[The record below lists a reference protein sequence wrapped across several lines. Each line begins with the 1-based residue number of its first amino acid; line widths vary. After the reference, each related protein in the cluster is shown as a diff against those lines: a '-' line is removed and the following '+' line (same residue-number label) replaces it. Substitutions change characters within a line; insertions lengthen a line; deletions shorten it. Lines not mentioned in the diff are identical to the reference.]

1 MWMKIRQWLD
11 VRIGL
16 GNFVQRQVF
25 DFRIPKNTNIL
36 YTFGF
41 LAVIA
46 YATQAFTGIIL
57 MVYYVPHPDH
67 AFKSI
72 QDIMTKV
79 PYGWLFRE
87 IHTVGGNLMIMVV
100 MLHML
105 TVFLMGNYKRPREL
119 TWLGGG
125 LLLIITVVFGLSG
138 YLLPWTQLSYW
149 ATTVVTSIPTAFPVI
164 GDFVAQILRG
174 GDLVSG
180 STLSRFFALH
190 VSILPPL
197 FLLLT
202 GIHLFLIY
210 RTGISATPFGRRD
223 EEKRPLTEY
232 KRKNH
237 PDGYPYYPLFFQKQ
251 MYMMMAY
258 FTVVFFIIAF
268 MPTLYFPEEA
278 NLPADPFKTPH
289 DIRPAWYLLAPYQ
302 LLKLIPNKFFGIT
315 LQMILVAILLFW
327 PFLDT
332 QQEKNVLKRPVLR
345 GVFLFLLAMWIVLLF
360 WGRT

>member
-1 MWMKIRQWLD
+1 MWTKLRQWLE

-16 GNFVQRQVF
+16 DNIIQTQVT

-36 YTFGF
+36 YTLGF

-46 YATQAFTGIIL
+46 YATQALTGIIL

-87 IHTVGGNLMIMVV
+87 MHAVGGNLMIMIV

-105 TVFLMGNYKRPREL
+105 TVFLMGNYKQPREL

-125 LLLIITVVFGLSG
+125 LLLIITVAFGLSG

-164 GDFVAQILRG
+164 GDVVSQILRG
-174 GDLVSG
+174 GDSVSA

-197 FLLLT
+197 FLLLI

-210 RTGISATPFGRRD
+210 RTGISATPFGKHD

-232 KRKNH
+232 KRKIY
-237 PDGYPYYPLFFQKQ
+237 PDGYPYYPIFFQKQ

-258 FTVVFFIIAF
+258 FAVMFFIIAF
-268 MPTLYFPEEA
+268 FPTLYFPEEA
-278 NLPADPFKTPH
+278 NVPADPFTTPH

-315 LQMILVAILLFW
+315 IQLILVALLLFW

-332 QQEKNVLKRPVLR
+332 QKEKNVLKRPVLR
-345 GVFLFLLAMWIVLLF
+345 GVFLFLLAMWVVLLF